1 MSDSSAGSEIVFGT
15 VAPQFVVVDVVR
27 AAEHYRD
34 VLGFE
39 ITDTFL
45 DPPVHAIVTRG
56 YCQVFL
62 AVARDEAGTSNRRLK
77 PEAIDAYFRVRG
89 VEALADE
96 LASLGADIVEG
107 PVRRSYDMLEL
118 VVRDGDGFVLVF
130 GEDVGED
137 ADEVSGSLGPASE
150 PE

>member
-1 MSDSSAGSEIVFGT
+1 MGSDSESKIVLGA
-15 VAPQFVVVDVVR
+15 VAPQFVVEDVVR

-45 DPPVHAIVTRG
+45 DPPVHIIVTRG

-62 AVARDEAGTSNRRLK
+62 ARANGETGTSNRRLK

-89 VEALADE
+89 VEALAEE
-96 LASLGADIVEG
+96 LRSKGADIVEG

-118 VVRDGDGFVLVF
+118 VVKDADGFVLVF
-130 GEDVGED
+130 GEDVG
-137 ADEVSGSLGPASE
+137 AIPAV
-150 PE
+150 